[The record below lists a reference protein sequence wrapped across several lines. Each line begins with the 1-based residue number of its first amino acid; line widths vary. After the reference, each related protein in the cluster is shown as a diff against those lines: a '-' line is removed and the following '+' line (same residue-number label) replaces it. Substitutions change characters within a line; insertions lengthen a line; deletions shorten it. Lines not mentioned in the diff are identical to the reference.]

1 MGAYLKSDTNR
12 LNSSSHIFNVF
23 AWGEKTSLMVD
34 GATYAA
40 KKHGP
45 DPLMPAIAPDGH
57 SRDPLHEVHPP
68 KSISYARGAA
78 SNNRHVQIRTPFSP
92 RQGAFCSHGL
102 WYNVA
107 WNGCGGGRRGR
118 GIIINRTR
126 LPSKVGR
133 FY

>member
-40 KKHGP
+40 KKQGP

-68 KSISYARGAA
+68 KSISYA
-78 SNNRHVQIRTPFSP
+78 
-92 RQGAFCSHGL
+92 QGAGS
-102 WYNVA
+102 V
-107 WNGCGGGRRGR
+107 
-118 GIIINRTR
+118 IIAMFKYEHHFY
-126 LPSKVGR
+126 PSKGLVILRACGITLLGIVMVVEGAGGV
-133 FY
+133 